1 MILAITHPCSAFG
14 KPWMRKQ
21 RLEHVIVRAPPP
33 ETRGG
38 RVRGMGGALDP
49 SEGLRHEGG
58 YSRAANKEPTM
69 ISEQSQL
76 VKPTI

>member
-1 MILAITHPCSAFG
+1 MVLAVTHPIG
-14 KPWMRKQ
+14 NYQRRKQ
-21 RLEHVIVRAPPP
+21 RLVHVIVRTPPP

-38 RVRGMGGALDP
+38 RVSGMGGALDP

-69 ISEQSQL
+69 FFEQSQL
-76 VKPTI
+76 VKPAV